1 MAAKASDQKDFSP
14 EDFSRFL
21 IREFLKRSKFDK
33 TYDMFMQEDTRPKV
47 TMTKSELTSLLGL
60 QALISENSRT
70 KPPTFNT
77 MLDIISSFLARAK
90 AAHGGV
96 EPPEKNTSPS
106 QRTTAASFNSSSRQ
120 QAQNKGPQKPSSHD
134 PSSTSKQAASYKP

>member
-1 MAAKASDQKDFSP
+1 MAAKTSDQKDFSP

-60 QALISENSRT
+60 QALITENSRA
-70 KPPTFNT
+70 KPSLNT
-77 MLDIISSFLARAK
+77 MLDIISSYLARAK
-90 AAHGGV
+90 ASLGGV

-120 QAQNKGPQKPSSHD
+120 QAQHKGPQKPSSHD
-134 PSSTSKQAASYKP
+134 PSSASK